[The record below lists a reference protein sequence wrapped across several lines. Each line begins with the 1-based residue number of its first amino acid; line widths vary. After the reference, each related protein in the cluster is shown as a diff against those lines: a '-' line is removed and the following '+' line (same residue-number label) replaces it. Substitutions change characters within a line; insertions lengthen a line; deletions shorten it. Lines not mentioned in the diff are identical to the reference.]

1 MSKDLWVESTKSVPV
16 MRQIGHRTLS
26 SAISEQIRQEILSGK
41 HPAGSQLR
49 QDALAASFGVSRIPV
64 REALIQLES
73 EGLVQILPHKGAI
86 VTPLVLDEINDVFDL
101 RVMLEVRLLKAAC
114 PKMTAETFVKLDAI
128 QDSFAAAIAS
138 NDIRRWGELNAEFHL
153 ALYADANLP
162 RSLQFV
168 TGLLQTSDR
177 YTRLQLSSK
186 EALLRAQSEHK
197 KLIKLCKDGR
207 TKDACAL
214 LVSHIEAVRADLVQI
229 ISAL

>member
-1 MSKDLWVESTKSVPV
+1 MSKDLWVESTKTIPV

-73 EGLVQILPHKGAI
+73 EGLVQILPHKGAL
-86 VTPLVLDEINDVFDL
+86 VAPLALNEINDVFDL

-114 PKMTAETFVKLDAI
+114 PEMTAETFKNLDTI
-128 QDSFAAAIAS
+128 QDSFVAAVTN

-162 RSLQFV
+162 RSLQYV
-168 TGLLQTSDR
+168 AGLLQASDR

-197 KLIKLCKDGR
+197 KLIKLCKEGR

-214 LVSHIEAVRADLVQI
+214 LVSHIEAVRSDLLQI